1 MEEEDGETS
10 TSPLRRPSWW
20 NNPLSPVSFRGK
32 FASGSSAG
40 TAQPPKRPAT
50 NDGEPEK
57 SYFPNILGG
66 QTPTGDLETESPK
79 PLDLA
84 LPLPATP
91 VRARRASHRP
101 NFRLS
106 LPTPQPYSA
115 YTQNHSKTPGWSEPY
130 SAHPRRSVSRHRDPE
145 KGDDGAREGIKA
157 RIGRW
162 TLYSFW
168 TPLFLRLANFA
179 LTCTT
184 LALGVRIRN
193 LEAKASLTGITGSSP
208 LVAIIFS
215 PPALLHVLTAVY
227 LEYFGKPIG
236 LWSLPSKLLFTS
248 LDLVVISLWASLL
261 GLTISDIFTTP
272 LHCAPESSRWWT
284 NVQSSEPAQ
293 HVRGVCGNQIAMV
306 VTVVVGVLGFGVG
319 NVVSLARVWA
329 KIVGRTGGGLGRRG
343 G

>member
-1 MEEEDGETS
+1 M
-10 TSPLRRPSWW
+10 
-20 NNPLSPVSFRGK
+20 
-32 FASGSSAG
+32 
-40 TAQPPKRPAT
+40 
-50 NDGEPEK
+50 
-57 SYFPNILGG
+57 
-66 QTPTGDLETESPK
+66 
-79 PLDLA
+79 
-84 LPLPATP
+84 
-91 VRARRASHRP
+91 
-101 NFRLS
+101 
-106 LPTPQPYSA
+106 PTPQPYSA
-115 YTQNHSKTPGWSEPY
+115 YTQHHSKTPGWSEPY

-145 KGDDGAREGIKA
+145 KGDAGARKGIKA

-261 GLTISDIFTTP
+261 SLTISDIFTTP
-272 LHCAPESSRWWT
+272 LHCAQESSRWWT

-329 KIVGRTGGGLGRRG
+329 KIVGRTGGGLRR
-343 G
+343 